1 MAADRVIVEADGG
14 ARGNPGPAAFGA
26 LVRDADTG
34 EVLAERAAHIGEAT
48 NNVAEYSGLIA
59 GLELVREHTPDAAVE
74 VRMDSKLVVEQM
86 AGRWKIKHAGLRP
99 LALQARAL
107 APANITWTWIPRA
120 DNAAADTLVNRC
132 LDEGPGARIDTVG
145 SGGGN
150 GGSGANPST
159 ASEPV
164 VQPLVGW
171 RPPDAG
177 TPTTLILLRH
187 GVTDHTLGRM
197 FSGSGGANPPLN
209 AEGEDQARRAGDW
222 LRQWR
227 AVGTDAQLS
236 DTIVAVHSSPLLRCQ
251 QTAAIVA
258 ERLGHAVD
266 VDDDLAEA
274 DFGEWDG
281 RTYPEVQERWPDE
294 FAAWIGSTA
303 VAPPG
308 GESIDDVAVRADAAL
323 RRLLDKYPG
332 ETVVVVSH
340 VTPMKM
346 IIREALQAPME
357 VIHHLHLAPASISMA
372 AWWADGVS
380 ALKLFSYVAS

>member
-1 MAADRVIVEADGG
+1 MALDRVIVEADGG
-14 ARGNPGPAAFGA
+14 SRGNPGPAAYGA
-26 LVRDADTG
+26 LIRDADTG
-34 EVLAERAAHIGEAT
+34 EVLAERAEHIGDAT
-48 NNVAEYSGLIA
+48 NNVAEYRGLIA
-59 GLELVREHTPDAAVE
+59 GLELVREHAPDAAVE

-86 AGRWKIKHAGLRP
+86 AGRWKIKHSGLRP
-99 LALQARAL
+99 LALQARAT
-107 APANITWTWIPRA
+107 APVDVTWTWVPRA
-120 DNAAADTLVNRC
+120 DNAAADALLNRC
-132 LDEGPGARIDTVG
+132 LDEGPGSRIDTVG
-145 SGGGN
+145 SGGI
-150 GGSGANPST
+150 NPTS
-159 ASEPV
+159 ASAPV
-164 VQPLVGW
+164 GQPLVGW

-197 FSGSGGANPPLN
+197 FSGSGGSNPSLN
-209 AEGEDQARRAGDW
+209 DEGEAQAGRAADW

-227 AVGTDAQLS
+227 AAATDPQLS
-236 DTIVAVHSSPLLRCQ
+236 DTIVAVHSSPLRRCQ

-258 ERLGHAVD
+258 ERLGLEVD

-308 GESIDDVAVRADAAL
+308 GESIDQVAARTEVAL

-332 ETVVVVSH
+332 ETIVVVSH

-346 IIREALQAPME
+346 ILRETLQAPME
-357 VIHHLHLAPASISMA
+357 VIHHLHLAPASISMV
-372 AWWADGVS
+372 AWWADGIS
-380 ALKLFSYVAS
+380 AVKLFSYVVS

>member
-1 MAADRVIVEADGG
+1 MATDRVVVEADGG
-14 ARGNPGPAAFGA
+14 ARGNPGPAAYGA
-26 LVRDADTG
+26 LIRDADTG
-34 EVLAERAAHIGEAT
+34 EVLAERAEHIGEAT
-48 NNVAEYSGLIA
+48 NNVAEYRGLIA
-59 GLELVREHTPDAAVE
+59 GLELVREHAPDAAVE

-99 LALQARAL
+99 LAVQARAL
-107 APANITWTWIPRA
+107 APADLTWTWVPRA
-120 DNAAADTLVNRC
+120 DNAAADALLNRC

-145 SGGGN
+145 SGGN
-150 GGSGANPST
+150 NPTS
-159 ASEPV
+159 APAPV
-164 VQPLVGW
+164 GQPLVGW

-197 FSGSGGANPPLN
+197 FSGSGGSNPPLN
-209 AEGEDQARRAGDW
+209 AEGEAQAGRAADW

-236 DTIVAVHSSPLLRCQ
+236 DTIVAVHSSPLLRCR
-251 QTAAIVA
+251 QTAEIVA
-258 ERLGHAVD
+258 ERLGLEVD
-266 VDDDLAEA
+266 LDDDLAEA

-303 VAPPG
+303 VTPPG
-308 GESIDDVAVRADAAL
+308 GESIDQVATRTDAAL

-332 ETVVVVSH
+332 QTLVVVSH

-346 IIREALQAPME
+346 ILRQTLQAPME
-357 VIHHLHLAPASISMA
+357 VIHHLHLAPASISMV

-380 ALKLFSYVAS
+380 AVKLFSYVAS